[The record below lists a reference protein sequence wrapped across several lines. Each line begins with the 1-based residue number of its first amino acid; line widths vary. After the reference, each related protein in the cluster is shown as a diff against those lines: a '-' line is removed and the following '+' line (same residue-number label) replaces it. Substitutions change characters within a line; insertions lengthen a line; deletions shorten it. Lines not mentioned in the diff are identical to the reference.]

1 MPIDA
6 SIPLQAR
13 GVQLDNP
20 LEVQGRALQLRNL
33 ATQQQTQQMAMEQ
46 AQRTQQQEAQLN
58 DLYRGNVNPDGTV
71 NRQGLV
77 QGAAQA
83 GLGSRIPG
91 IQKGLLEADKAQ
103 ADVGHVGAQTSKLQF
118 ETAKAKLDM
127 SGAALNSLLSRP
139 DVTHDDVLQTITSLV
154 QQGVVA
160 PDQGAQMARSMPGN
174 PAQLRPFLMQKGLEV
189 MDASKR
195 MDLLTPKT
203 SIQNMGGSDQVFST
217 NQLTGQVTPGQSFAR
232 SQSPDSIANN
242 ATAMRGQNMVDSRSR
257 EATAATM
264 GKPFEVT
271 GPDGQPML
279 VQQDR
284 SGKITPVQ
292 GFGPKAGA
300 ATLNKEQSDALTF
313 GSRMKVAD
321 KIMQDMAAQGV
332 DRGSVIKGALESV
345 PLVGG
350 ALGGVANATVASDK
364 QQQVEQ
370 AQRDFVNA
378 VLRRESGAAISSG
391 EFDSAAKQY
400 FPRVGDSAAVI
411 QQKAQNRQL
420 ATRGLMAAVPAS
432 QRNLLDT
439 AAAAP
444 GGVPAD
450 IAAILSKHGG
460 GK

>member
-1 MPIDA
+1 MEI
-6 SIPLQAR
+6 
-13 GVQLDNP
+13 
-20 LEVQGRALQLRNL
+20 QGRALQLRNL

-71 NRQGLV
+71 NRQGLL

-127 SGAALNSLLSRP
+127 SGAALNSLLSKP

-160 PDQGAQMARSMPGN
+160 PDQGAQMARAMPGN

-203 SIQNMGGSDQVFST
+203 SIQSMGGADQVFST

-232 SQSPDSIANN
+232 SQSPDSIASN
-242 ATAMRGQNMVDSRSR
+242 ATAMRGQNMTDQRSR

-292 GFGPKAGA
+292 GFGPKTQSLKPIP
-300 ATLNKEQSDALTF
+300 ATVNEAIIKNGQASSQIDRALTLLE
-313 GSRMKVAD
+313 GKNVDGMQGDPSATGWKAYLPNGVLNRMD
-321 KIMQDMAAQGV
+321 PQGV
-332 DRGSVIKGALESV
+332 DARAVISDIGSLKIH
-345 PLVGG
+345 
-350 ALGGVANATVASDK
+350 D
-364 QQQVEQ
+364 
-370 AQRDFVNA
+370 R
-378 VLRRESGAAISSG
+378 SGAAVTIGESPRLMPFIPLSTDDASTVKKKLNKLRVELAGESSAMQDIYSKDQG
-391 EFDSAAKQY
+391 YRPSPARTNPAQ
-400 FPRVGDSAAVI
+400 PAGGD
-411 QQKAQNRQL
+411 
-420 ATRGLMAAVPAS
+420 
-432 QRNLLDT
+432 
-439 AAAAP
+439 
-444 GGVPAD
+444 VPAD
-450 IAAILSKHGG
+450 IAAILSKHGS